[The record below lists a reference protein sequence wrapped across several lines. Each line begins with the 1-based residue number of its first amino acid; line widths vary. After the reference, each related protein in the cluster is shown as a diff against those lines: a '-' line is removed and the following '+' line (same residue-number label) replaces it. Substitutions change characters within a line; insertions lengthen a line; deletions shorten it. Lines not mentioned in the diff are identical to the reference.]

1 MKHSTRFFVLGAM
14 ACMVC
19 FGFVFACNGGDTP
32 PEIDTPPVSN
42 GIPAPQNIS
51 FESIN
56 MYPHDTSSY
65 TQGLEFYKGKLY
77 EGTGLEGESK
87 LRIVDLKTGKAAKSI
102 DIDTAFFGEGIT
114 ILHDTIYQI
123 TWQSNKCLVYDAKT
137 WKVVKT
143 FTYNTEGWG
152 LTNDGKY
159 IIMSDGSDK
168 IYFRDPS
175 SFNVQ
180 KVLSVKTNNGPLTNL
195 NELEMING
203 FLYANVYTQNIIVKI
218 DVTSGHVVGIINL
231 AGILEKAGYQ
241 NIKLES
247 EGTVLNG
254 IAFDSANNKI
264 YVTGKLWPALFEVKF
279 AH

>member
-32 PEIDTPPVSN
+32 PDIDNPPVLN
-42 GIPAPQNIS
+42 GVPAPQNIS

-65 TQGLEFYKGKLY
+65 TQGLEFYGGKLY
-77 EGTGLEGESK
+77 ESTGLEGESK
-87 LRIVDLKTGKAAKSI
+87 LRVVDLKTGKPAKSI
-102 DIDTAFFGEGIT
+102 DIDKTVFGEGIT

-123 TWQSNKCLVYDAKT
+123 TWKSKICYVYDAKT
-137 WKVVKT
+137 WKQIKT

-152 LTNDGKY
+152 LTNDGKN

-175 SFNVQ
+175 TFDVV
-180 KVLSVKTNNGPLTNL
+180 KVISVRTNEGPLDSL
-195 NELEMING
+195 NELELING
-203 FLYANVYTQNIIVKI
+203 FLYANVYLEDDIVKI
-218 DVTSGHVVGIINL
+218 NLESGIVVGKIDMK
-231 AGILEKAGYQ
+231 GILEKAGYQ
-241 NIKLES
+241 NTKLES
-247 EGTVLNG
+247 EGAVLNG